1 MSGLSGDVS
10 SLTAFV
16 ARLRALPTV
25 VAIKVA
31 AAAAPALTD
40 AARATFDASEDA
52 YGGAWIVR
60 EDGKRATLRKSGALA
75 GKLHYVAVGTRLR
88 VALGTSYARF
98 VLGRRPAL
106 PKPGE
111 PLPASY
117 VAALKSAVDTV
128 CKAELG
134 R

>member
-1 MSGLSGDVS
+1 M
-10 SLTAFV
+10 SLTGDISSITSFAT
-16 ARLRALPTV
+16 ALRRLPAV

-31 AAAAPALTD
+31 AAAAPALTE
-40 AARATFDASEDA
+40 AARVTFDASEDA
-52 YGGAWIVR
+52 YGGSWVLR
-60 EDGKRATLRKSGALA
+60 EDGNRATLKKSGTLSSR
-75 GKLHYVAVGTRLR
+75 LRYVAVGTRLR
-88 VALGTSYARF
+88 VALGTSYAKY

-106 PKPGE
+106 PRPGA

-117 VAALKSAVDTV
+117 IDVLKRAVETV